1 MTPQARSG
9 TPPEGKRNAASRT
22 TNFATTPWVPH
33 PFPSFGNGGIHKSQ
47 PANVSCDPTTHHI
60 SHRLRTMASK
70 LTSRKRL
77 SIPSAQKFSATH
89 SPHTQFSS
97 RNLACFPYPIC
108 QTGSKGTCCLKE
120 SSAPGPQSSAKSG
133 TESRRLRPEAEA
145 EPSSSQLT
153 TFFPRFWPQNL
164 WNQDFA
170 RYRNRKS
177 LNREILGKRPGGG
190 VRTS

>member
-47 PANVSCDPTTHHI
+47 PAKVSCDPDDALHFACFANDGIETYI
-60 SHRLRTMASK
+60 
-70 LTSRKRL
+70 RKRL
-77 SIPSAQKFSATH
+77 SIPSAQNFPATH